1 MQQDHTEGHHV
12 VPVRTYLI
20 VFAALMVLAIATIAV
35 SYVNLGA
42 FNNFIALAIA
52 VSKAF
57 LIMAFFMHLK
67 YTTNKLTVL
76 IALMGFF
83 WLLIFFAITMGDYLA
98 RGTIPGDLGPQSV
111 FAPWM

>member
-1 MQQDHTEGHHV
+1 MQQDHTEGHHI

-20 VFAALMVLAIATIAV
+20 VFAALVILAIVTVAV

-52 VSKAF
+52 ISKAA

-67 YTTNKLTVL
+67 YSNKLTVL
-76 IALMGFF
+76 VALMGFF
-83 WLLIFFAITMGDYLA
+83 WLIIFFVITMGDYLA